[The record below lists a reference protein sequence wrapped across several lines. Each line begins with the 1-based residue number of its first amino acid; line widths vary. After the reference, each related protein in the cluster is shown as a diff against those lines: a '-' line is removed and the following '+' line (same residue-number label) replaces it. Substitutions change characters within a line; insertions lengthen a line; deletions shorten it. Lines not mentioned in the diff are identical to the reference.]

1 MSFGSCRKRCEA
13 THKVVDMC
21 VALQG
26 GLVWVH
32 GEKLPVTAA
41 VVVVVVATV
50 GVIVVCRRCGIY
62 NAARAGT
69 FIYPLHHT
77 LSYPLPP
84 HTCLIHIHPLPHTH
98 SQETA
103 LHTRHNRKTLWLSR
117 LTAVPE
123 ASPQT
128 HSSSSTM
135 T

>member
-32 GEKLPVTAA
+32 GEKLPVTA

-50 GVIVVCRRCGIY
+50 VVVVCRRCEIH
-62 NAARAGT
+62 NAARDRI
-69 FIYPLHHT
+69 FIYPLHYT
-77 LSYPLPP
+77 LSHPLRP
-84 HTCLIHIHPLPHTH
+84 HTCLTHIHPSPHTH

-103 LHTRHNRKTLWLSR
+103 LHIRHNRKILSLSR
-117 LTAVPE
+117 LTA
-123 ASPQT
+123 ARGAIPQA
-128 HSSSSTM
+128 HSSFLTM

>member
-13 THKVVDMC
+13 THEVVDMC

-32 GEKLPVTAA
+32 GDKLPVAA

-50 GVIVVCRRCGIY
+50 VVVVCRRCEIH
-62 NAARAGT
+62 NAARDGT
-69 FIYPLHHT
+69 FIYPLHYT

-84 HTCLIHIHPLPHTH
+84 HTCLIHIHPSLHTH

-103 LHTRHNRKTLWLSR
+103 LHIRHNRKTLSLSR
-117 LTAVPE
+117 LTAAPE

-128 HSSSSTM
+128 HFSTLTM